1 MDEIYGYCVGVVGIA
16 PDYFWDR
23 MSQDE
28 VTAIYKARNEADK
41 IGWEQTRA
49 ICYWSVVAM
58 NGNRTYKKPADLFK
72 LPWEKGYKKVTSKE
86 AQDEFS
92 NDGCKH

>member
-1 MDEIYGYCVGVVGIA
+1 MAGID

-41 IGWEQTRA
+41 MGWEQTRL

-58 NGNRTYKKPADLFK
+58 NGAKTFKKPGDLFK
-72 LPWEKGYKKVTSKE
+72 LPWEKGFRITSKE
-86 AQDEFS
+86 ASQGYES
-92 NDGCKH
+92 KY